1 MKEFSD
7 LFASLRKDLD
17 ALRVFLEA
25 HPDAV
30 GTLAVDDYFL
40 LLDVMRVYEYHV

>member
-1 MKEFSD
+1 MKDFST
-7 LFASLRKDLD
+7 LFSNLRNSLD